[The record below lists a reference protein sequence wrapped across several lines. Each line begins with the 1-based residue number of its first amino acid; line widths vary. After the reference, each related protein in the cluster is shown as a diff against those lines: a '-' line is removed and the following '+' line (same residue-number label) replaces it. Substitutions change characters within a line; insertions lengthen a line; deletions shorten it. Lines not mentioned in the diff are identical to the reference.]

1 MGPELIILK
10 NEVKDSREKRD
21 IKYKHIIFVRLE
33 TPLKLHVIG
42 LGAPAELCPPP
53 SKLPH

>member
-1 MGPELIILK
+1 MGPEFIILK
-10 NEVKDSREKRD
+10 NEVKDSREKWD

-33 TPLKLHVIG
+33 TPLKLRVIG